1 MIYLKGTQVIERKPN
16 TGCMKNLMP
25 SLPSDRDIKYVH
37 IWYAKYSSYANS
49 NLSYI
54 IDYFDDVSL
63 NRQIQLNNVNL

>member
-1 MIYLKGTQVIERKPN
+1 LSGKQIQEVWTYTN
-16 TGCMKNLMP
+16 MKNLIPSMP
-25 SLPSDRDIKYVH
+25 SNRDIKYVH

-63 NRQIQLNNVNL
+63 NRYN